1 MTTQAQSGQ
10 APFTFVH
17 RADLDN
23 LPARARTCE
32 IDLHGGF
39 AVDKHGDGAIYYG
52 MPGCGIMRIDADL
65 QRQHIIDLPADL
77 TPVNFH
83 STKIG
88 EFDGK
93 RRLILP
99 ANNDEKVVIL
109 TLDGAVDFVLPRP
122 VFEEYQSAET
132 PYRPTDTVLVDDD
145 LFIAD
150 GYGANFISI
159 ADINTHAWT
168 GIFGGKSA
176 APDENGKFA
185 TAHGINLNPVHHH
198 LDIADRP
205 SSRIQAHGLD
215 GRFLASHPLPAGAYL
230 CGIDYVEHQGRR
242 LAVIGCLQDPQEGR
256 PAPIYIVDAA
266 TYALLSTVR
275 PKEDLGIE
283 RAQHLHN
290 VVFHVHAGQLFLICQ
305 AWNPGQYFVLQQ
317 AER

>member
-10 APFTFVH
+10 TPFTFVH
-17 RADLDN
+17 RADLYN
-23 LPARARTCE
+23 LPPRARTCE

-39 AVDKHGDGAIYYG
+39 AVDKQAGSAIYYG

-65 QRQHIIDLPADL
+65 QRQEIIDLPADL

-99 ANNDEKVVIL
+99 ANNDEKVVVL

-122 VFEEYQSAET
+122 VFEEYQSDET

-150 GYGANFISI
+150 GYGANFISV
-159 ADINTHAWT
+159 ADINTRAWT
-168 GIFGGKSA
+168 GIFGGKSSV
-176 APDENGKFA
+176 PDEDGKFA

-205 SSRIQAHGLD
+205 SARIQAHGLD
-215 GRFLASHPLPAGAYL
+215 GRFLASHKLPAGAYL

-256 PAPIYIVDAA
+256 PAPIYIIDAA
-266 TYALLSTVR
+266 TYELLSTVR
-275 PKEDLGIE
+275 PKEDLGLE

-290 VVFHVHAGQLFLICQ
+290 VVFHVHGGQLFLICQ
-305 AWNPGQYFVLQQ
+305 SWNPGQYFVLQQ
-317 AER
+317 A